1 MMKETSMGIQIDGL
15 SKEERKLLD
24 HIWGLKSKEQLA
36 AFYLKSNKTTR
47 RKIDLLIELLKYAAI
62 DEEVEKAGH
71 TVEACHMLKEIG
83 IDCYGV

>member
-1 MMKETSMGIQIDGL
+1 MMKGNAMGIQIDGL

-36 AFYLKSNKTTR
+36 AFYLKSNMATR

-71 TVEACHMLKEIG
+71 TVEASRMLRDIG
-83 IDCYGV
+83 IDAV